1 MKSNLSKP
9 RMVLMLAALF
19 LSSMCTESDMVITPI
34 VSSLYDVFSDS
45 PTWLVNL
52 GITGPAFIG
61 LPFCLLGGWLADRYD
76 KKKLMVAFF
85 ALFTVSSTLG
95 AAVQNIYY
103 FVFMRQLAAGVAWAV
118 TNTVAFAII
127 ADVFVDKKQHS
138 MVVGFYGSATSC
150 MGALLAMVAGM
161 LATNGGWTSAFAT
174 YLISIP
180 VLVLLIVSLPSLPAK
195 AVAASPAAKAVA
207 KADKGW
213 WKRLMPLMCQAFFI
227 CICYFVLVFMPS
239 VYITDSGIG
248 NEAFTGIFASL
259 VSIASGVGALFFGV
273 VYMRMKKAVYLPAV
287 FVMAAGFI
295 LMALFP
301 SRAMALLAAVVVG
314 LAWPFYFSYLMV
326 RCTELVTPD
335 KAGRAT
341 GLISVADGASAALS
355 SYAVTGAMQVTGAT
369 SSVAIWPLFG
379 IVLAAVGVVSVAW
392 YLRRGRKLS
401 VGLDP
406 EVREMV
412 AAQAARA

>member
-19 LSSMCTESDMVITPI
+19 LSSMCTESDMVLTPI

-45 PTWLVNL
+45 PTWLINL
-52 GITGPAFIG
+52 GITGPAFVG
-61 LPFCLLGGWLADRYD
+61 LPFCLLGGWLADRFD
-76 KKKLMVAFF
+76 KKKLMVGFF
-85 ALFTVSSTLG
+85 ALFTVTSTLG
-95 AAVQNIYY
+95 AAVENIYY
-103 FVFMRQLAAGVAWAV
+103 FVVLRQLAAGVAWAV
-118 TNTVAFAII
+118 TNTVAFAIF
-127 ADVFVDKKQHS
+127 ADVFVDKKMHS

-150 MGALLAMVAGM
+150 VGALLALVAGM
-161 LATNGGWTSAFAT
+161 LATNGGWTGAFAT
-174 YLISIP
+174 YLVAIP
-180 VLVLLIVSLPSLPAK
+180 VLILLIVSLPSCPPV
-195 AVAASPAAKAVA
+195 AVAKPAAKVAA

-213 WKRLMPLMCQAFFI
+213 WKRLVPLTCQAFFI
-227 CICYFVLVFMPS
+227 CICYFVLVYMPS
-239 VYITDSGIG
+239 VYVTDAGIG
-248 NEAFTGIFASL
+248 NEAFTGILASL
-259 VSIASGVGALFFGV
+259 VHITSGIGALFFGV
-273 VYMRMKKAVYLPAV
+273 VYMRMKKAIYLPAI
-287 FVMAAGFI
+287 FVMAIGFI

-301 SRAMALLAAVVVG
+301 SRVMALVAGVVIG
-314 LAWPFYFSYLMV
+314 LAWPFYFSYLWV

-341 GLISVADGASAALS
+341 GIVSIADGLAAALS

-379 IVLAAVGVVSVAW
+379 IVLAAMGVVSVAW